1 MEPGD
6 QVIVTFTVEV
16 DPDAN
21 GVAAD
26 LDNQAVATGDGQDEN
41 GDPILDSMDNPV
53 GAMDD
58 SDSGADPNS
67 DNPGEPGNDG
77 MGGTDDA
84 TPLEISDIG
93 VAKQINSITPAA
105 TSGEF
110 DVEYVV
116 VIANTGTVDLTNLQA
131 VENLANEY
139 GAGFDSIQTGL
150 VITASSLTGA
160 AVAPTL
166 AAWDGDA
173 TDTFFDGTSGLL
185 EPGNSITLTFTARI
199 DTNAGDTTAPTDF
212 TNQVDA
218 TGDGQTSDGVVP
230 AMDSSDNG
238 TNPSTDNGEGG
249 TNDPTPLQVPQ
260 IRSSKTYGAITA
272 NADGSYTVP
281 VTIVVEN
288 SGTIPLSNLSLIED
302 IEAEFGNALLGVNS
316 PAISAVGTFTGVLP
330 QLNSAWGDGNTT
342 TDVIDPAQATETLP
356 VGESYQLTFNAVVD
370 PDAVDS
376 QSQPLMNQA
385 TVSGDG
391 TNFDG
396 TTITVMDDSGA
407 DDTVGTDGTDNDL
420 PSVLEIP
427 EVRTTKAVTAIVPNG
442 SDYDITVELTVENTG
457 TVDLTNLDLFDG
469 LNTQMGGG
477 LVGVVSVAIDDTGV
491 GTGTAPTLNFGG
503 TSTLANPF
511 DGGVAGADSDNLLNN
526 DGTLP
531 PGESFIVTLTYT
543 LDPTASTLN
552 EFENTA
558 TGGGDDPA
566 GNPVTDPSDSGSDPN
581 SDNPGE
587 PGDTGGHN
595 DPTPITFSEVSVA
608 KEVAAPPTTLPNGN
622 FSVPYS
628 IVLQNTGTT
637 CLLYTSP
644 SPRDKRQSRMPSSA

>member
-1 MEPGD
+1 M
-6 QVIVTFTVEV
+6 
-16 DPDAN
+16 
-21 GVAAD
+21 
-26 LDNQAVATGDGQDEN
+26 
-41 GDPILDSMDNPV
+41 
-53 GAMDD
+53 
-58 SDSGADPNS
+58 
-67 DNPGEPGNDG
+67 
-77 MGGTDDA
+77 
-84 TPLEISDIG
+84 
-93 VAKQINSITPAA
+93 
-105 TSGEF
+105 
-110 DVEYVV
+110 
-116 VIANTGTVDLTNLQA
+116 DLTNLQA

-150 VITASSLTGA
+150 MITASSLTGA
-160 AVAPTL
+160 AVAPNL

-249 TNDPTPLQVPQ
+249 TDDPTPLQVPQ
-260 IRSSKTYGAITA
+260 IRSSKTYGTITA

-302 IEAEFGNALLGVNS
+302 IEAEFGNALLGVDS

-356 VGESYQLTFNAVVD
+356 VGESYQFTFSAVVD
-370 PDAVDS
+370 PVAVDS
-376 QSQPLMNQA
+376 QSQPLKNQA
-385 TVSGDG
+385 TASGDG

-396 TTITVMDDSGA
+396 ATVTVTDDSGA
-407 DDTVGTDGTDNDL
+407 DGTVDPMGIDNDT
-420 PSVLEIP
+420 PSALEIP

-457 TVDLTNLDLFDG
+457 TVDLTNLDLLDD

-608 KEVAAPPTTLPNGN
+608 KEVAAPPTALPNGN

-637 CLLYTSP
+637 VLNNLQVTEDLESEFGAGVFVGVTTAP
-644 SPRDKRQSRMPSSA
+644 SITGPSEAGSVAPVLSAWDLSLIHI